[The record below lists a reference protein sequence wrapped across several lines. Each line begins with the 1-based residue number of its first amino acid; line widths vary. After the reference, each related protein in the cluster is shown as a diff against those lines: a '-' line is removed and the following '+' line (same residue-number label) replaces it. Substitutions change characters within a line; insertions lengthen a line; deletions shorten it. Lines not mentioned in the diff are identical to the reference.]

1 MRWWKMLGTAGFA
14 VIAAAGV
21 AAVRHRLRFGSAEE
35 IRAQWHARFEEA
47 ARAARERAAARAAR
61 ERGAPLP
68 CDGRRPRTPGSPE
81 GARL

>member
-47 ARAARERAAARAAR
+47 ARAARER
-61 ERGAPLP
+61 GAPLP